1 MSEINFIDY
10 DKITIQSDAFVT
22 SEELN
27 CYLQY
32 LPSTKALS
40 YNIKKDKHT
49 AGTTDDPDDYKVPD
63 IRQKLSPKKLYR
75 INPFHKNN
83 AEYLELHK
91 TNIDPEIIFPTE
103 TKEVKIVENDY
114 SDMGLN
120 QDQIDFLLA
129 LKNLK
134 NLKADDISKKLDL
147 DQFAITDEK
156 LLDGFFQVYP
166 RYMESLVASSGLQ
179 ETIAYEEEPEESM
192 SYNEDSSS
200 MAYHL
205 KKMGLNPNEVTVK
218 KNFQVRTGNAK
229 SNQINSFLQEKKVE
243 NIFDTKLSTVNN
255 TENLSTINISN
266 KNNQKYISKISTST
280 FTNNQNFNALV
291 QNINQT
297 KNVAVSQNIRV
308 RKNVVQEQVDFQN
321 IFKSL
326 LKDLSLKNDIT
337 NLYNRE
343 INLFSRN
350 INFEFL
356 SQINQSFTKEFIT
369 SIKNQTSAYNF
380 YRSIENKYR
389 EFVQNL
395 NFFNETF
402 QEFKRTEYKIRNSY
416 QNIHQHNFTQRNQ
429 YNKNV
434 INLTKEVNFE
444 NNMIDY
450 NFKSAILK
458 TFEKSNIITNNN
470 IEKIKDSLNIVQS
483 NVSYVNRRVS
493 NLYYKKEN
501 KITQE
506 LKNVLN
512 NQEFADNYSNI
523 VINKISNVAN
533 NTEIKKLLSIIK
545 NEETLQNLSFIVKQ
559 SGISSDNIRSVAE
572 IINLSKNVKI
582 NISKISSESIQNIN
596 NLLSL
601 SESFNKKYNLVNLS
615 NNVTENLR
623 ELINISQKQEFT
635 LLNKSFKNI
644 SPIIKYISENNQN
657 FRISKVSNVNQISNL
672 VNQVSNTSS
681 QNINAINQYSNVKN
695 LTEVSNSLQKISAI
709 KDIKIF
715 DELNIFTQPKV
726 IKSYRVLKKFSD
738 SKNINELEQNISFVN
753 QTLSDKKD
761 NNLKISNINQVNKF
775 INFISNTNLD
785 SKQITALSKLSSQNI
800 ENIVQTINNISK
812 NENNVNK
819 INKVVNEILKVEES
833 KIYKISNINQNQIS
847 NINLT
852 KNDVQSIVKLERQIR
867 NYSEKVKIKET
878 LKTLDLVES
887 KPEINQFFTN
897 KVSYTKLN
905 QISEVLQNINL
916 LKNDKNLKYVTKLS
930 FESNKKNISNVYNEL
945 NITSIEKNERKT
957 EKSFTS
963 INKQIE
969 KLYRM
974 NERVESKAAR
984 AEQSFYDLINF
995 SDYSVT
1001 KKTSTKKEIKNFF
1014 QTLNQVKITNE
1025 QVKQRIKP
1033 SVKISEFRITQ
1044 SSEKVKIDIH
1054 KQKTDNYYKV
1064 ENVNRFYKK
1073 SYYEEKQEKEAQE
1086 KVIESKVEELLV
1098 QKIQHVTNN
1107 ITNNVITKQE
1117 INNIKQEIIREI
1129 FKVEEKYEKK
1139 IQAIKQ
1145 ETQQTVQSMLNQFLK
1160 S

>member
-1 MSEINFIDY
+1 MSELNFIDY

-49 AGTTDDPDDYKVPD
+49 AGTTNDPDDYKIPD

-134 NLKADDISKKLDL
+134 TLKVDDISKKLDL
-147 DQFAITDEK
+147 EQFAITDEK
-156 LLDGFFQVYP
+156 MLEGFFQVYP

-179 ETIAYEEEPEESM
+179 ETISYEEEPEESM
-192 SYNEDSSS
+192 SYNQDSSA
-200 MAYHL
+200 MDYHL
-205 KKMGLNPNEVTVK
+205 KKMGLNPNEITVK

-243 NIFDTKLSTVNN
+243 NIYEIKLSTANN
-255 TENLSTINISN
+255 TENLNNLSISN
-266 KNNQKYISKISTST
+266 KNNEKYTSKISTST

-297 KNVAVSQNIRV
+297 KNVALSQTIRI
-308 RKNVVQEQVDFQN
+308 RKNVAQEQVDFQN

-350 INFEFL
+350 VNFEFL
-356 SQINQSFTKEFIT
+356 SQINQTFTKEFIT

-380 YRSIENKYR
+380 YRSIENRYR

-402 QEFKRTEYKIRNSY
+402 QEFKRTEYKVRNSY
-416 QNIHQHNFTQRNQ
+416 QNIHQHNLTQRNQ

-523 VINKISNVAN
+523 VISKISNVAN
-533 NTEIKKLLSIIK
+533 NTEIKKLLSIVK
-545 NEETLQNLSFIVKQ
+545 NEETLQNLSFILKQ
-559 SGISSDNIRSVAE
+559 SGISSDNIKTVSEV
-572 IINLSKNVKI
+572 INLSKNVKF

-601 SESFNKKYNLVNLS
+601 SESFNKNYNIVNLS
-615 NNVTENLR
+615 NNVTKNLR
-623 ELINISQKQEFT
+623 EI
-635 LLNKSFKNI
+635 
-644 SPIIKYISENNQN
+644 
-657 FRISKVSNVNQISNL
+657 

-681 QNINAINQYSNVKN
+681 QNINQYSNVKN
-695 LTEVSNSLQKISAI
+695 LTEVSNNLQRFSSI

-715 DELNIFTQPKV
+715 DELNIFTQPKF
-726 IKSYRVLKKFSD
+726 IKSYRVLKKFSE
-738 SKNINELEQNISFVN
+738 SKNVNELEQNISFVN

-761 NNLKISNINQVNKF
+761 VLKTSNVNQVNKF
-775 INFISNTNLD
+775 INLISNTNLN
-785 SKQITALSKLSSQNI
+785 STQITALSKLSSQKT
-800 ENIVQTINNISK
+800 ENIIQTINNISK

-819 INKVVNEILKVEES
+819 INKVINEILKVEES

-852 KNDVQSIVKLERQIR
+852 KNEVQSIVKLERQIR

-897 KVSYTKLN
+897 KFSYTKLN

-969 KLYRM
+969 RLYRM

-1033 SVKISEFRITQ
+1033 SVKINEYRITQ

-1098 QKIQHVTNN
+1098 RKIQHVTNN

>member
-1 MSEINFIDY
+1 MSELNFIDY

-49 AGTTDDPDDYKVPD
+49 AGTTNDPDDYKIPD

-120 QDQIDFLLA
+120 EDQIEFLLA

-134 NLKADDISKKLDL
+134 TLKIDDISKKLDL
-147 DQFAITDEK
+147 EQFAITDEK
-156 LLDGFFQVYP
+156 MLEGFFQVYP
-166 RYMESLVASSGLQ
+166 RFMESLVASSGLQ
-179 ETIAYEEEPEESM
+179 ETISYEEEPEESM
-192 SYNEDSSS
+192 SYNQDSSA
-200 MAYHL
+200 MDYHL
-205 KKMGLNPNEVTVK
+205 KKMGLNPNEITVK

-229 SNQINSFLQEKKVE
+229 SNQINSFLQEKKVKNNFE
-243 NIFDTKLSTVNN
+243 TKLSTVNN
-255 TENLSTINISN
+255 TENLNSLSISN
-266 KNNQKYISKISTST
+266 KNNQKYISKFSTST

-297 KNVAVSQNIRV
+297 KNVAVSQNIRI
-308 RKNVVQEQVDFQN
+308 RKNVAQEQVDFQN

-350 INFEFL
+350 VNFEFL
-356 SQINQSFTKEFIT
+356 SQINQTFTKEFIT

-380 YRSIENKYR
+380 YRSIENRYR

-416 QNIHQHNFTQRNQ
+416 QNIHQHNLTQKNQ

-458 TFEKSNIITNNN
+458 TFEKSNVITNNN
-470 IEKIKDSLNIVQS
+470 IEKIKDSLNIVQH

-523 VINKISNVAN
+523 VINKISNIAN
-533 NTEIKKLLSIIK
+533 NTEIKKLLSIVK
-545 NEETLQNLSFIVKQ
+545 NEETLQNLSFILKQ
-559 SGISSDNIRSVAE
+559 SGISPDNIKTVSEV
-572 IINLSKNVKI
+572 INLSKNVKF

-601 SESFNKKYNLVNLS
+601 SESFNKKYNIVNLS
-615 NNVTENLR
+615 NNVTKNLR
-623 ELINISQKQEFT
+623 EI
-635 LLNKSFKNI
+635 
-644 SPIIKYISENNQN
+644 
-657 FRISKVSNVNQISNL
+657 

-681 QNINAINQYSNVKN
+681 QNINQYSNVKN
-695 LTEVSNSLQKISAI
+695 LTEVSNNLQRFSSI

-726 IKSYRVLKKFSD
+726 IKSYRVLKKFSE
-738 SKNINELEQNISFVN
+738 SKNVNELEQNISFVN

-761 NNLKISNINQVNKF
+761 VLKTSNVNQVNKF
-775 INFISNTNLD
+775 INLISNTNLN
-785 SKQITALSKLSSQNI
+785 STQITALSKLSSQKT
-800 ENIVQTINNISK
+800 ENIIQTINNISK

-819 INKVVNEILKVEES
+819 INKVINEILKVEES

-852 KNDVQSIVKLERQIR
+852 KNEVQSIVKLERQIR

-897 KVSYTKLN
+897 KFSYTKLN

-969 KLYRM
+969 RLYRM

-1033 SVKISEFRITQ
+1033 SVKINEYRITQ

-1098 QKIQHVTNN
+1098 RKIQHVTNN